1 MSKIL
6 ITGDIHIWN
15 YADYNLE
22 PDFRLNQ
29 FIGLAHR
36 LVEIGKVYDCS
47 HIVLAG
53 DITHKAIIPPKVEHT
68 IKQFFDILNS
78 RWDKDHLLY
87 ILGNHDLNSKQAE
100 TVFEQ
105 SSIPVIADNKATY
118 CHKQIKN
125 INGKSVAFMDWLP
138 KQDLSWIEK
147 QVDLFI
153 GHVTIDP
160 MFGQEIDHSKF
171 KLGIAGDIH
180 RPISLNNI
188 HSTSVPLAH
197 YISDDQEGK
206 VVIYDCETGEF
217 ERVKTESINFKHLKI
232 YYEDSKA
239 DFNDPYVMKV
249 KKPTKITSATS
260 VYRGIDID
268 SIIEKTVVGEGLEE
282 LHKDYISTLSNLDSK
297 PIDLNFSIKKL
308 RLKNFLS
315 ISNLDM
321 ELPNGLITL
330 SGANGKG
337 KSSLIKAID
346 FAFRPP
352 RSVKDYIKLG
362 EKELELEIV
371 FDYKGKTHRIERTYG
386 TQTLVTYSI
395 DGVEQ
400 IGGSVAEVNKQID
413 ENLDFLQLFDI
424 LYRYQSAP
432 YLLSGFNYAQRIE
445 LVSKLL
451 GLGKVD
457 LAYKLIQKDLK
468 LAKDNCSKVELEL
481 SNKQAI
487 IEELGSVDLSILS
500 EKESTLNAISQL
512 NEQSQ
517 ALSSQVQEITAYN
530 QHATENNKKYQEQKS
545 KIEYLKSK
553 VLSDFELSDI
563 NSAIVDLSN
572 KVSDGEQL
580 LDKFK
585 DDLNK
590 VADDISKVELEKQKI
605 QLGVDAKKGELN
617 KINLSSKVCSAC
629 GREFDNADE
638 IQKHY
643 DQAKF
648 EYEKA
653 LSEQV
658 TLNSDLDSQLQNLGT
673 MRNTL
678 SGNIQAINDMLSKF
692 RFEITERQNILNEQ
706 SSIKDQLIVLSQNDI
721 IELPL
726 KDSGDLLLKQQE
738 INTQLYPLLDKKAKI
753 DLAEQNKLKLEQHTE
768 LLKQLEESLTES
780 KLKYEQLE
788 KYLQLYAPTGSIV
801 KSVFLTVA
809 ELLTEDKF
817 VVRTVKTLKN
827 GDTRIDFDVDYKVG
841 NLLIPYQNLSGGQ
854 KVIVDIFFM
863 SKLFKMSGQVGLL
876 MLDET
881 LKDLDVDNLERAVR
895 ILREAPI
902 STILLVT
909 HVESFNFYD
918 LKYNVDYNDG
928 CSVYKLEGS

>member
-1 MSKIL
+1 MAKIL

-36 LVEIGKVYDCS
+36 LVEIGKEYDCS

-118 CHKQIKN
+118 CHKQVKEID
-125 INGKSVAFMDWLP
+125 GRSVAFMDWLP
-138 KQDLSWIEK
+138 KQDLSWIDK

-188 HSTSVPLAH
+188 HSTSVPIPH
-197 YISDDQEGK
+197 YISDHQAGL
-206 VVIYDCETGEF
+206 VVVYDCDTREF
-217 ERVKTESINFKHLKI
+217 EWVKTESLNFKHLKI
-232 YYEDSKA
+232 YYEDAKV

-249 KKPTKITSATS
+249 KKPTKITSATN

-268 SIIEKTVVGEGLEE
+268 SIIEKTVIGEGLEE
-282 LHKDYISTLSNLDSK
+282 THKDYISALSNLDSK
-297 PIDLNFSIKKL
+297 PIDLNFSIKRL

-315 ISNLDM
+315 ISSLDM

-330 SGANGKG
+330 SGSNGKG

-362 EKELELEIV
+362 EKELEIEVV
-371 FDYKGKTHRIERTYG
+371 FDYKGKTHRIERIYG

-400 IGGSVAEVNKQID
+400 VGGSIAEVNKQIED
-413 ENLDFLQLFDI
+413 NLDFLQLFDI

-432 YLLSGFNYAQRIE
+432 YLLSGFNYAQRID

-487 IEELGSVDLSILS
+487 IEELGNVDLSVLS
-500 EKESTLNAISQL
+500 EKESTLYAINQL

-517 ALSSQVQEITAYN
+517 KLSSQVQ
-530 QHATENNKKYQEQKS
+530 
-545 KIEYLKSK
+545 
-553 VLSDFELSDI
+553 
-563 NSAIVDLSN
+563 
-572 KVSDGEQL
+572 
-580 LDKFK
+580 
-585 DDLNK
+585 
-590 VADDISKVELEKQKI
+590 
-605 QLGVDAKKGELN
+605 
-617 KINLSSKVCSAC
+617 
-629 GREFDNADE
+629 
-638 IQKHY
+638 
-643 DQAKF
+643 
-648 EYEKA
+648 
-653 LSEQV
+653 
-658 TLNSDLDSQLQNLGT
+658 
-673 MRNTL
+673 
-678 SGNIQAINDMLSKF
+678 
-692 RFEITERQNILNEQ
+692 
-706 SSIKDQLIVLSQNDI
+706 
-721 IELPL
+721 
-726 KDSGDLLLKQQE
+726 
-738 INTQLYPLLDKKAKI
+738 
-753 DLAEQNKLKLEQHTE
+753 
-768 LLKQLEESLTES
+768 
-780 KLKYEQLE
+780 
-788 KYLQLYAPTGSIV
+788 
-801 KSVFLTVA
+801 
-809 ELLTEDKF
+809 
-817 VVRTVKTLKN
+817 
-827 GDTRIDFDVDYKVG
+827 
-841 NLLIPYQNLSGGQ
+841 
-854 KVIVDIFFM
+854 
-863 SKLFKMSGQVGLL
+863 
-876 MLDET
+876 
-881 LKDLDVDNLERAVR
+881 
-895 ILREAPI
+895 
-902 STILLVT
+902 
-909 HVESFNFYD
+909 
-918 LKYNVDYNDG
+918 
-928 CSVYKLEGS
+928 

>member
-1 MSKIL
+1 MKVLVIS
-6 ITGDIHIWN
+6 DIHLQDKFLYSIN
-15 YADYNLE
+15 SRPE
-22 PDFRLNQ
+22 TRLNQ
-29 FIGLAHR
+29 FIDLAKR
-36 LVEIGKVYDCS
+36 ISEMCLQYGCS
-47 HIVLAG
+47 NIFIAG
-53 DITHKAIIPPKVEHT
+53 DITHKPLYNSKVAHALKEFLSIIGKNVDKVY
-68 IKQFFDILNS
+68 
-78 RWDKDHLLY
+78 Y
-87 ILGNHDLNSKQAE
+87 ILGQHDLFTKDQNIQYNDA
-100 TVFEQ
+100 TIHTLVPDNY
-105 SSIPVIADNKATY
+105 IYADNKIF
-118 CHKQIKN
+118 QIGGRS
-125 INGKSVAFMDWLP
+125 IAFSNWRPNQNWDFITS
-138 KQDLSWIEK
+138 K
-147 QVDLFI
+147 VDVMI
-153 GHVTIDP
+153 GHLTLDYN
-160 MFGQEIDHSKF
+160 FGQDYDNSKY
-171 KLGIAGDIH
+171 KLGLFGDIH
-180 RPISLNNI
+180 NPISIDNS
-188 HSTSVPLAH
+188 HSIVPPMPNLL
-197 YISDDQEGK
+197 SDCQEGS
-206 VVIYDCETGEF
+206 VVILDLDSLTF
-217 ERVKTESINFKHLKI
+217 ERVKTESLNFKHLKI
-232 YYEDSKA
+232 YYEDAKV

-268 SIIEKTVVGEGLEE
+268 SIIEKTVIGEGLEE
-282 LHKDYISTLSNLDSK
+282 LHKDYISALSNLDSK
-297 PIDLNFSIKKL
+297 PIDLNFSIKRL

-400 IGGSVAEVNKQID
+400 VGGSVAEINKQID

-487 IEELGSVDLSILS
+487 IEELGNIDLSILS
-500 EKESTLNAISQL
+500 EKDSTLTAINQL

-517 ALSSQVQEITAYN
+517 TLSSQVQEITAYN

-572 KVSDGEQL
+572 KISDGEQL

-585 DDLNK
+585 NDLNK

-605 QLGVDAKKGELN
+605 QLSVDAKKGELN

-643 DQAKF
+643 DQAKS

-658 TLNSDLDSQLQNLGT
+658 ALNSDLDSQLQNLGT
-673 MRNTL
+673 MRNSL
-678 SGNIQAINDMLSKF
+678 SGNIQAISDMLSKF
-692 RFEITERQNILNEQ
+692 KFEITERQNILNEQ
-706 SSIKDQLIVLSQNDI
+706 NSIKDQLIILSQNDI

-768 LLKQLEESLTES
+768 LLKQLEESLTGS

-863 SKLFKMSGQVGLL
+863 SKLFKMSSQVGLL

-918 LKYNVDYNDG
+918 LKYNVEYNDG